1 VDDGGWDKHLLE
13 GIVLSIAAIVNVV
26 SFRRNPHVRSIFSKG
41 VWGFTERNRKRWDL
55 LESGVRV
62 LFYGDK
68 GIRLAGYIKNKYESR
83 EPVTEWIKNPTGYPL
98 HITLD
103 LVDRDVDKVNPIER
117 SELASKYGVGLAK
130 MGFRGFSLVIFG
142 SRGTYPLNVFDEIWN
157 EFLKRNG
164 YGERFER
171 KEEGG
176 DIEEYVRYAQERI
189 HKYNAK
195 LWTEENTKAILVEP
209 LLKALGWDIHS
220 LEDVERGHPIPIGTK
235 WIEVDYVLKVDGQPK
250 AFLEAKALN
259 NDLNQYVEQTISYAK
274 IEGVNWAILTNE
286 RELRVYDAT
295 QKFQVFKL
303 TLDEYVK
310 EYDKLLLL
318 SKEKMKEEQLS
329 RLADEKYHRQTV
341 LEWFMK
347 NTDTLVGEI
356 VKSNPKLK
364 KEALEK
370 VLKEILEKMK
380 G

>member
-1 VDDGGWDKHLLE
+1 
-13 GIVLSIAAIVNVV
+13 
-26 SFRRNPHVRSIFSKG
+26 
-41 VWGFTERNRKRWDL
+41 
-55 LESGVRV
+55 
-62 LFYGDK
+62 
-68 GIRLAGYIKNKYESR
+68 
-83 EPVTEWIKNPTGYPL
+83 
-98 HITLD
+98 
-103 LVDRDVDKVNPIER
+103 
-117 SELASKYGVGLAK
+117 
-130 MGFRGFSLVIFG
+130 
-142 SRGTYPLNVFDEIWN
+142 
-157 EFLKRNG
+157 
-164 YGERFER
+164 
-171 KEEGG
+171 
-176 DIEEYVRYAQERI
+176 
-189 HKYNAK
+189 
-195 LWTEENTKAILVEP
+195 VEP

-250 AFLEAKALN
+250 ALLEAKALN

-274 IEGVNWAILTNE
+274 IEDVNWAILTNG
-286 RELRVYDAT
+286 RELRVYDAE

-329 RLADEKYHRQTV
+329 RLADEEYHRQTV

-364 KEALEK
+364 KEVLGK